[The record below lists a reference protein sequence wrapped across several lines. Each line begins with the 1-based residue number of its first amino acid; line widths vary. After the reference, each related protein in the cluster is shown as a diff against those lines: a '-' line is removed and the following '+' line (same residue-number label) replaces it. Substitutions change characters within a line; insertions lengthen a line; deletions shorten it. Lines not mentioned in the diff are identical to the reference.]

1 MCNKKTWFNF
11 QEILNLYPLVT
22 PSFPHRSS
30 NTVNWFTSMLSA
42 AGLSFEVMGLNENI
56 PNTEINN
63 IVNALMNNVY
73 NRNAFNYL
81 YYKKGLS
88 NESLELDVTDFE
100 KAMLPVINILNLTL
114 PKYIP
119 LLQAT
124 EKASENLIAPNKSQ
138 SYATARFNDTPQN
151 GGIYAD
157 DVHTTNLGENESS
170 QELDIGT
177 LMSRLEET
185 YKGFRS
191 ILLDWT
197 NEFTRCFLL
206 ESQI

>member
-11 QEILNLYPLVT
+11 QEILNLYPLVA
-22 PSFPHRSS
+22 PSFPHRTINS
-30 NTVNWFTSMLSA
+30 VNWFTSMLSN
-42 AGLSFEVMGLNENI
+42 AGLSFDVMGLNENI
-56 PNTEINN
+56 DNSEINAV
-63 IVNALMNNVY
+63 VNALMNNVY

-81 YYKKGLS
+81 YYKKGS
-88 NESLELDVTDFE
+88 CNESLELDVTDFE

-151 GGIYAD
+151 GGVYAD
-157 DVHTTNLGENESS
+157 DGHTTNLGENESS

-197 NEFTRCFLL
+197 NEFSRCFLL